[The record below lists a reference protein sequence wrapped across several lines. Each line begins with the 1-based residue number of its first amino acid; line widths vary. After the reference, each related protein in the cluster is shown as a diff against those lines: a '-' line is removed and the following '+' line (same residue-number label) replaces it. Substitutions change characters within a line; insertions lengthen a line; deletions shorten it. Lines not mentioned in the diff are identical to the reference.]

1 VWQIERPFSSSAA
14 ISEVTGEFMR
24 NILKGGA
31 KKMGTKKSTG
41 NKDFIDELSAMLPKE
56 RVKRAEREAEKEIF
70 QIRLSELRELR
81 GIRQEDIKNFSQS
94 SVSKL
99 ESRRDMKI
107 STLINY
113 LDNLGL
119 GVEIKAYPKDKTEK
133 EEFVLLKV

>member
-1 VWQIERPFSSSAA
+1 
-14 ISEVTGEFMR
+14 
-24 NILKGGA
+24 
-31 KKMGTKKSTG
+31 MGTKKSTG

-81 GIRQEDIKNFSQS
+81 GVRQEDIKNFSQS